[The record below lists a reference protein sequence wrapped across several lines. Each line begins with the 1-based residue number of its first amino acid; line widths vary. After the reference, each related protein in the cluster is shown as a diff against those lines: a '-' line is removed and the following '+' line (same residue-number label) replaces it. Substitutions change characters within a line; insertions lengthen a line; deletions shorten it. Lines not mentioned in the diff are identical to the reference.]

1 MMLPRLKKSDAIAGA
16 VAGEAIALLALV
28 IFTNLALSL
37 GKWRLVIPAALP
49 ILTVAGLWVALILS
63 RFWATFWQV
72 AKFLV
77 TGVLNTLVDLGT
89 LNLLI
94 YLTGIASGIWYSVFK
109 GAGFIAAATNSFFW
123 NKFWVFE
130 QREFSNA
137 GKEFSK
143 FISVSA
149 VGIVLNVSIA
159 SVLVN
164 VIGPPWGISEKLWGN
179 AAAILAGIAVFIW
192 NFLGYKLFVFR
203 QPSPAESLTE
213 KNKHGILQP

>member
-1 MMLPRLKKSDAIAGA
+1 MHMSRLKKSDIIAGL

-28 IFTNLALSL
+28 IFANLALSL
-37 GKWRLVIPAALP
+37 GKWRFVIPAALP
-49 ILTVAGLWVALILS
+49 FLTVAGLWVALILS
-63 RFWATFWQV
+63 RFWTTFWQV

-94 YLTGIASGIWYSVFK
+94 YFTGMTTGIWYSVFK
-109 GAGFIAAATNSFFW
+109 GAGFIAAVINSFFW

-130 QREFSNA
+130 RKGLANA

-143 FISVSA
+143 FVSVSA
-149 VGIVLNVSIA
+149 AGIVINVSIA

-164 VIGPPWGISEKLWGN
+164 VMGAPAGVSEKVWGN
-179 AAAILAGIAVFIW
+179 AAAILAGIAVFVW
-192 NFLGYKLFVFR
+192 NFLGYKLLVFR
-203 QPSPAESLTE
+203 QPNPGQPLT
-213 KNKHGILQP
+213 